1 MVGFEKRLLDYG
13 SISFAELL
21 SWGQSGNQWSE
32 SVLDQQKSGSY
43 CGNLFGFDSSI
54 YVAPLTSAVLFH
66 QL

>member
-1 MVGFEKRLLDYG
+1 MVGFEKRLLAYG

-43 CGNLFGFDSSI
+43 CGNLFGCDST
-54 YVAPLTSAVLFH
+54 YVAPLTSTVLFH